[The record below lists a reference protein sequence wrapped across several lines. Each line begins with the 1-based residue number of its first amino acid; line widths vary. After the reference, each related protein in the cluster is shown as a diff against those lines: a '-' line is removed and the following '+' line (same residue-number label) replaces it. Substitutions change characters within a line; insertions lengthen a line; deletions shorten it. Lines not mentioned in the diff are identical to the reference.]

1 MFTKHFIYNMKQ
13 KTDRQDSQHNK
24 SAAWK
29 VETEITAC
37 YSDEYATDITEIL
50 NKTIFREVP

>member
-13 KTDRQDSQHNK
+13 KTDRQDSQDNK

-29 VETEITAC
+29 VETEIIAY
-37 YSDEYATDITEIL
+37 YSDEYVNE
-50 NKTIFREVP
+50 